1 MWCSHKCSAC
11 TALFCRSW
19 TRRRTRQA
27 RHNMHKDSGHQK
39 NNRPKG
45 TGHASTVKVG
55 ATLCPQGFIG
65 YFPPPVCSGGRSTGG
80 AATHEEAAGRNDEEV
95 KAATAEGVGDV
106 GTGITHVFQDVVRSS
121 LCSSCWKAFSS
132 WCCFRFPFISSLLSC
147 WRCRCGAHWQ
157 TASRTARVW
166 RSSTRHR
173 QGTLLDSRSVPEHLP
188 ESNWRSTQLRRE
200 RTRYAYVGAP
210 HHALS
215 RLVCPGSFYLAKF
228 CTYFIII
235 DFGHPT
241 AGLPQFMDSYDFTL
255 ASHPARASTAALTR
269 HHLL

>member
-1 MWCSHKCSAC
+1 MIPIPGPHTGSGRHSYRSVATLISDRGDPHTRMRRWRSLESGALYCLLRLCLICRGFVLSFEALYSLLGLGLVCSHLEGPRPLEHRA
-11 TALFCRSW
+11 
-19 TRRRTRQA
+19 A
-27 RHNMHKDSGHQK
+27 RDMENHLSFFL
-39 NNRPKG
+39 
-45 TGHASTVKVG
+45 V
-55 ATLCPQGFIG
+55 
-65 YFPPPVCSGGRSTGG
+65 
-80 AATHEEAAGRNDEEV
+80 
-95 KAATAEGVGDV
+95 
-106 GTGITHVFQDVVRSS
+106 
-121 LCSSCWKAFSS
+121 LCSLLLCSILLLLFSFS
-132 WCCFRFPFISSLLSC
+132 VVQALCCFRFPFISSLLSC

-269 HHLL
+269 HHLH